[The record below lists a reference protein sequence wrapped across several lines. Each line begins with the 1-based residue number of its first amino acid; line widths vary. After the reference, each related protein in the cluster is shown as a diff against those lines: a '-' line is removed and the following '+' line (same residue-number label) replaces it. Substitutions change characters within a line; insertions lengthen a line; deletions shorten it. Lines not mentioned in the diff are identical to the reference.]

1 MKKTLIALA
10 ASSAM
15 LAAGSAMAEC
25 PAYQAMAK
33 ADGYHNGFMQTRMI
47 TTSDSSYAQAGL
59 IKVGGGYGYGAKK
72 ASKPDIVDTAVS
84 AGSFNTLVQAVQAAG
99 LVDVLKGDGPYTVF
113 APTDEAFAKL
123 PEGTLEAL
131 LADKEKLAQVLKY
144 HVVPGKLDASKV
156 TAMSDLDT
164 AAGAAL
170 PVDSIKIAQ
179 TDIMTSNGI
188 IHVIDEVLIPQS

>member
-1 MKKTLIALA
+1 
-10 ASSAM
+10 
-15 LAAGSAMAEC
+15 
-25 PAYQAMAK
+25 MAK
-33 ADGYHNGFMQTRMI
+33 ADGYHSGFMQTRMI
-47 TTSDSSYAQAGL
+47 TTSDSQHAKGGL
-59 IKVGGGYGYGAKK
+59 IKVGGGYGYGKK
-72 ASKPDIVDTAVS
+72 AASRPDIVDTAVS
-84 AGSFNTLVQAVQAAG
+84 AGSFNTLVQAVQAAD

-164 AAGAAL
+164 AAGASL